1 MLNTSMTQGNTVQ
14 VSRKY
19 LSEIKQTLKRREEKA
34 ANKRRYTRFDH
45 HSGTMVQLKISQSL
59 GESLTAN
66 AFITDESFGGLGLL
80 VPTSDNLSINQLC
93 EILMPGIGWI
103 EGRIAWLRAL
113 DNSMQEM
120 GIKYNMP

>member
-1 MLNTSMTQGNTVQ
+1 MTQGNTVQ

-103 EGRIAWLRAL
+103 EGRIAWFRAL